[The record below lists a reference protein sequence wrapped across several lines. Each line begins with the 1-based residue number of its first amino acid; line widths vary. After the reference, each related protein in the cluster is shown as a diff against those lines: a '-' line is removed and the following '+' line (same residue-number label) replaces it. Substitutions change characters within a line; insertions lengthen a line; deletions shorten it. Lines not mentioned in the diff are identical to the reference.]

1 MGFHWPAFSRIRT
14 DVRFCIYT
22 GEYGPLKTSIFGYF
36 IQYLYNDTENFH
48 AMRRLLKLYLT
59 TYFRLELGAKKWKI
73 FVNANLTGYYDG
85 LFRNPFLTKQDENQ
99 KKIINI

>member
-1 MGFHWPAFSRIRT
+1 
-14 DVRFCIYT
+14 
-22 GEYGPLKTSIFGYF
+22 
-36 IQYLYNDTENFH
+36 
-48 AMRRLLKLYLT
+48 MRRLLKLYLT
-59 TYFRLELGAKKWKI
+59 TYFRLELGAKKLKI